1 MTMSIS
7 AKRSLPKANTDL
19 YKLSFMFKIKYL
31 LIEFLQLQLI
41 IYLITGSFIVKTRVS
56 RFGFRRIR
64 SRDSG
69 SSVSLGE
76 YKSKPTRSNLTPRD
90 PPIASTSLDGG
101 KSRLP
106 GLRFRK
112 IFKKNR

>member
-1 MTMSIS
+1 MIYVT
-7 AKRSLPKANTDL
+7 N
-19 YKLSFMFKIKYL
+19 FN
-31 LIEFLQLQLI
+31 LIA
-41 IYLITGSFIVKTRVS
+41 GSFIVVTRVS

-64 SRDSG
+64 SRDS
-69 SSVSLGE
+69 SSSLSLGE
-76 YKSKPTRSNLTPRD
+76 YKSKVDRSKLTPRD

-106 GLRFRK
+106 GVRFRK